1 MLSRCGT
8 SISTDGDS
16 VAKSKRQKLRSL
28 LRRGID
34 RVSRRVD
41 SKGDL
46 GEVKA
51 KWAEPGIPDLDVTA
65 GRTDQEGATVLP
77 VVVFRDGEGEIIQQ
91 VSSSSGQ
98 TLLQVS
104 QSAQIEIDHFCGG
117 RSSCGTCRVIVMSG
131 TANLGKMGPN
141 EALVLGPVNVGK
153 DCRLACQAVVRGDVE
168 VQIPRWF

>member
-1 MLSRCGT
+1 M
-8 SISTDGDS
+8 
-16 VAKSKRQKLRSL
+16 AKSKRQKIRSL

-41 SKGDL
+41 SKSDL

-51 KWAEPGIPDLDVTA
+51 KRAEPGTPDLDVTA
-65 GRTDQEGATVLP
+65 GRTDQSGATVLP

-91 VSSSSGQ
+91 VSSPSGE
-98 TLLQVS
+98 TLLEVS

-131 TANLGKMGPN
+131 SANLGKMGPN